1 MRSPDA
7 DVFFS
12 FSLKKYKAT
21 NHHIRWCSI
30 IYVNHKAPL
39 HMQCRGL
46 NARAGFVSYNQ
57 KEAPLHKAHL
67 HKHRRVGGLNA
78 QDFLKSIRYSIA
90 PFGGV

>member
-57 KEAPLHKAHL
+57 KEAPLHL
-67 HKHRRVGGLNA
+67 PCVSVGGLNA

>member
-1 MRSPDA
+1 
-7 DVFFS
+7 
-12 FSLKKYKAT
+12 
-21 NHHIRWCSI
+21 
-30 IYVNHKAPL
+30 
-39 HMQCRGL
+39 MQCRGL
-46 NARAGFVSYNQ
+46 NARAGFVSYNK